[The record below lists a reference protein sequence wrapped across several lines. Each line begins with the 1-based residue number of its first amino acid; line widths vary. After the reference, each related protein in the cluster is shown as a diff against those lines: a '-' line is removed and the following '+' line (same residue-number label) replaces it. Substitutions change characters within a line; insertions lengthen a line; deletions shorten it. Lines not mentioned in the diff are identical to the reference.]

1 MIKDS
6 KIRTSVNFLMHI
18 YNDSM
23 ADCATLSVA
32 EAEDDLGTIKRYLIG
47 IRDYADEM
55 IKHIDKNGKL

>member
-6 KIRTSVNFLMHI
+6 KIRTSVNFLTHV
-18 YNDSM
+18 YSDSVV
-23 ADCATLSVA
+23 DIATLSVA